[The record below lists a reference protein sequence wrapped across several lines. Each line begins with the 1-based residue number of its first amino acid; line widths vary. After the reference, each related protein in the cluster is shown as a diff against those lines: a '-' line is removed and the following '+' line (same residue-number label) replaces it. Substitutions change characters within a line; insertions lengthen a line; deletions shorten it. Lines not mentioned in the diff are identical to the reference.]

1 MRAGLRSVVV
11 SCALLAVA
19 CQGAKGDTG
28 AQGPTGPTG
37 PQGPAGTF
45 SGTTSSPVTFNGGT
59 TINGALSI
67 NGQDLFAASMT
78 GLAPAVF
85 GYPYGFGAGHLTCGA
100 PATLDLGATISSSTA
115 SYGEIVYTTNGAFN
129 LSQGGNGTFSAACS
143 NVCVGPVTFFLSSPS
158 AQTIVLQGGM
168 DNGPSKIYLDGAVV
182 ATPPVNFNQGVNVPA
197 GPFALS
203 LVACSSDGFSTSFYI
218 TNSWITTYNLTIDI
232 DRTFHRN
239 GK

>member
-11 SCALLAVA
+11 SCALLALA

-28 AQGPTGPTG
+28 ATGATGPAG

-45 SGTTSSPVTFNGGT
+45 SGTTSSPVTFSGGV
-59 TINGALSI
+59 TINGALAI
-67 NGQDLFAASMT
+67 NGQDLFAASMA

-100 PATLDLGATISSSTA
+100 PTSLDVSTTVAISNA
-115 SYGEIVYTTNGAFN
+115 SYGEIIYTTQGSFN
-129 LSQGGNGTFSAACS
+129 ASQSAAPFTPSCS
-143 NVCVGPVTFFLSSPS
+143 NVCVGPLSFFLVSPS
-158 AQTIVLQGGM
+158 AQTVVLQGYM
-168 DNGPSKIYLDGAVV
+168 DDGPSKIYVDGTAQ
-182 ATPPVNFNQGVNVPA
+182 ATVSATFNQGVNVPA
-197 GPFALS
+197 GPFVLS
-203 LVACSSDGFSTSFYI
+203 LVACSNNGFSTGFYI
-218 TNSWITTYNLTIDI
+218 TNQWITTYNLSIDI